1 MSYTSKQSMQKPF
14 FGHNNSYY
22 HRIATVSF
30 QYTVKIPAR
39 YSVNLMICPD
49 DAELTQLSHNTPPLS
64 PIAATGASNDASIHS
79 PLSSSRRPSSPRR
92 SLLPRE
98 TPRVTAFIRGKV
110 TFKNPYGFL
119 PAELFGLLPFQVTVD
134 LNAFAIINGDY

>member
-1 MSYTSKQSMQKPF
+1 MSYTSKQSMRKPSF
-14 FGHNNSYY
+14 RHNGSYF

-49 DAELTQLSHNTPPLS
+49 DAELTQLSYNTPPLS

-79 PLSSSRRPSSPRR
+79 PLSSSRRPRR
-92 SLLPRE
+92 SLGNRE
-98 TPRVTAFIRGKV
+98 TPNVTAFIRGKV

-134 LNAFAIINGDY
+134 LTAFAVIDGDC